1 MSKWGH
7 ATFFRTRNLDALERA
22 IRDLCLEEGLVA
34 TPYVRRKRETWDRM
48 QYGTGATSDR
58 WALAIGAGQGGWTV
72 VETAPFELL
81 AEPRPSGE
89 HRLGILARALR
100 CEALHVSLYDGVA
113 MAIVQAAP
121 TGEVVLSGYTMDGPS
136 FHGVEIAEEHL
147 RPGIRYVDVPPSVHE
162 ALERSLSDGF
172 DELLERLGNSDWVSD
187 WVDVSGAL
195 IKGEEVPSARVSS
208 FVRPALDTMPPL
220 GVTFAVEEHPLGTRY
235 VLDGGVWVD
244 DGTLDAANAEVG
256 AAFVRKVARWLDV
269 PVSLEPGVPRSV
281 FCVRAAPSESVR
293 RVGVETELLSIGS
306 REGTELLLHGARGV
320 GTAELDERSPYQRRR
335 LVDVLARA
343 LVGARASADAAYRGF
358 ERVVTEPTPR
368 AFGAFA
374 GERLV
379 TAWWRR
385 GRSAIS
391 IEGRELFELPGLC
404 TAMAGAPGRVAL
416 ALVTPSF
423 VNGNSQGY
431 GHDDAVVIVVI
442 DVDTGEVQEVLR
454 SGAGLTFGF
463 THLCF
468 AGDVLGVQAERGRAP
483 VIMTLERGR
492 WEEHPGEFP
501 QWMREA
507 LRAPPTVDDLYS
519 SYEVP
524 ILWAGPHAIVV
535 GREAAG
541 NALAVLD
548 LSTKQRRPL
557 FDSEGLEPLASSES
571 GSRCLARGGA
581 RGLFVG
587 SATPTRP
594 PSR

>member
-1 MSKWGH
+1 MSKWGQ
-7 ATFFRTRNLDALERA
+7 ATFFRTSNLDALERA
-22 IRDLCLEEGLVA
+22 IRDLCLAEGLVA
-34 TPYVRRKRETWDRM
+34 APYVRRKRETWDRM
-48 QYGTGATSDR
+48 LYGTGATSDR
-58 WALAIGAGQGGWTV
+58 WALAIGVGQGGWTAV
-72 VETAPFELL
+72 KTAPLELL
-81 AEPRPSGE
+81 AEPGPSGE
-89 HRLGILARALR
+89 HRLGILARVLQ
-100 CEALHVSLYDGVA
+100 CEALHVSLYEGIA

-147 RPGIRYVDVPPSVHE
+147 RPRIRYVDVPPSVHE

-172 DELLERLGNSDWVSD
+172 DELLDRLGNPE
-187 WVDVSGAL
+187 WVDVPGAL
-195 IKGEEVPSARVSS
+195 IEGEEVPSARVSS

-244 DGTLDAANAEVG
+244 DSTLDAANAEVG
-256 AAFVRKVARWLDV
+256 AAFVRKVARWLGV
-269 PVSLEPGVPRSV
+269 PVTLEPGVPRSV

-293 RVGVETELLSIGS
+293 RVGVETELMSIGS
-306 REGTELLLHGARGV
+306 REGAELLLHAARGV
-320 GTAELDERSPYQRRR
+320 GTAELEECSPYQRRR

-343 LVGARASADAAYRGF
+343 LVGVRVNADTAYRGF
-358 ERVVTEPTPR
+358 KRVVTEPTPH

-374 GERLV
+374 GECLV

-385 GRSAIS
+385 GRSAIV
-391 IEGRELFELPGLC
+391 IEGRELFELSGLC

-423 VNGNSQGY
+423 VNERSQGY
-431 GHDDAVVIVVI
+431 KHDDAVVIVVI

-468 AGDVLGVQAERGRAP
+468 AGDVLGVQAERGRTP
-483 VIMTLERGR
+483 VIVTLDRGR
-492 WEEHPGEFP
+492 WQEHPADFP

-524 ILWAGPHAIVV
+524 MLWAGPHAVVV

-541 NALAVLD
+541 DTLAVLD
-548 LSTKQRRPL
+548 LCTKQRRPL
-557 FDSEGLEPLASSES
+557 FDSEGLEPLACSAS
-571 GSRCLARGGA
+571 GARCLARGGA

-587 SATPTRP
+587 SMGYERP
-594 PSR
+594 

>member
-1 MSKWGH
+1 MSKWGQV
-7 ATFFRTRNLDALERA
+7 TFFRTSNFDALERA
-22 IRDLCLEEGLVA
+22 IHDLCLAEGLVA
-34 TPYVRRKRETWDRM
+34 APYVRRKRETWDRM
-48 QYGTGATSDR
+48 QYGTGATSDQ

-72 VETAPFELL
+72 VETAPLELL
-81 AEPRPSGE
+81 AEPGPSGE

-100 CEALHVSLYDGVA
+100 CEALHVSLYDGIA

-147 RPGIRYVDVPPSVHE
+147 RPRIRYVDVPPSVHE

-172 DELLERLGNSDWVSD
+172 DELLDRLGNSEWVSD

-195 IKGEEVPSARVSS
+195 IKGEEVPSARVLS

-220 GVTFAVEEHPLGTRY
+220 GVTFVVEEHPLGTRY

-244 DGTLDAANAEVG
+244 DSSLDAANAEVG

-269 PVSLEPGVPRSV
+269 PVTLEPGVPRSA
-281 FCVRAAPSESVR
+281 FCVRGAPGESVR
-293 RVGVETELLSIGS
+293 RVGVETEVLSIGS
-306 REGTELLLHGARGV
+306 REGTELLLHAARGV
-320 GTAELDERSPYQRRR
+320 GTAELEERSPYQRRR
-335 LVDVLARA
+335 LVEVLARA
-343 LVGARASADAAYRGF
+343 LVGARANVDAAYGGF
-358 ERVVTEPTPR
+358 ERVVAEPTPQ

-385 GRSAIS
+385 GRSAIVM
-391 IEGRELFELPGLC
+391 EGRELFELPGLC
-404 TAMAGAPGRVAL
+404 TAMAGTPGRVAL

-423 VNGNSQGY
+423 VNERSQGY
-431 GHDDAVVIVVI
+431 KHDDAVVIVII

-468 AGDVLGVQAERGRAP
+468 AGGVLGVQAERGGTP
-483 VIMTLERGR
+483 VIVTLDRGR
-492 WEEHPGEFP
+492 GEEHPGDFP

-524 ILWAGPHAIVV
+524 ILWAGPHAVVV
-535 GREAAG
+535 GRADAAEG
-541 NALAVLD
+541 LAVLD
-548 LSTKQRRPL
+548 LRTKQRRPL
-557 FDSEGLEPLASSES
+557 FDSEGLEPLACSES
-571 GSRCLARGGA
+571 GSRCLGRGGA

-587 SATPTRP
+587 RMGHE
-594 PSR
+594 

>member
-1 MSKWGH
+1 MSKWGQV
-7 ATFFRTRNLDALERA
+7 TFFRTHNLDALERA
-22 IRDLCLEEGLVA
+22 IRDLCLAEGLMA
-34 TPYVRRKRETWDRM
+34 APYVRRKRETWDRM
-48 QYGTGATSDR
+48 QYGTGATSDQ
-58 WALAIGAGQGGWTV
+58 WALAIGDGQGGWAV
-72 VETAPFELL
+72 VKTAPLELL
-81 AEPRPSGE
+81 AEPGPSGE
-89 HRLGILARALR
+89 HRLGILARALQ
-100 CEALHVSLYDGVA
+100 CEALHVSLYDGIA

-121 TGEVVLSGYTMDGPS
+121 TGEVVLSGYTMDGPR

-147 RPGIRYVDVPPSVHE
+147 RPRIQYVDVPPSVHE
-162 ALERSLSDGF
+162 AIERSLSDGF
-172 DELLERLGNSDWVSD
+172 DELVDRLGNPEWI
-187 WVDVSGAL
+187 DVSGAL

-208 FVRPALDTMPPL
+208 FVRPGLDTMPPL

-244 DGTLDAANAEVG
+244 DSTLDAVNAEVG

-269 PVSLEPGVPRSV
+269 PVTLEPGVPRSV
-281 FCVRAAPSESVR
+281 FCVRGAPGESVR
-293 RVGVETELLSIGS
+293 RIGVETEVLSIGS
-306 REGTELLLHGARGV
+306 REGTELLLHAARGV
-320 GTAELDERSPYQRRR
+320 GTAELEERSAYQRRR

-343 LVGARASADAAYRGF
+343 LVGARANVDAAYCGF

-385 GRSAIS
+385 GRSAIV
-391 IEGRELFELPGLC
+391 IEGRELFELSGLC

-423 VNGNSQGY
+423 VNERSQGY
-431 GHDDAVVIVVI
+431 KHDDAVVIVVI

-468 AGDVLGVQAERGRAP
+468 AGDVLGVQAERGRTP
-483 VIMTLERGR
+483 VIVTLDRGR
-492 WEEHPGEFP
+492 WQEHPGDFP

-524 ILWAGPHAIVV
+524 MLWAGPHAVVV

-541 NALAVLD
+541 DTLAVLD
-548 LSTKQRRPL
+548 LCTKQRRPL
-557 FDSEGLEPLASSES
+557 FDSEGLEPLACSAS
-571 GSRCLARGGA
+571 GARCLARGGA

-587 SATPTRP
+587 SMGYERP
-594 PSR
+594 